1 MIALALAAAA
11 ALSASE
17 PAVGAKAPDFTI
29 TADDGTPW
37 HLADHAGHT
46 VVLVFYPKAFTG
58 G

>member
-1 MIALALAAAA
+1 MIALALAATILAA
-11 ALSASE
+11 E

>member
-1 MIALALAAAA
+1 MIALALAVSILAA
-11 ALSASE
+11 E